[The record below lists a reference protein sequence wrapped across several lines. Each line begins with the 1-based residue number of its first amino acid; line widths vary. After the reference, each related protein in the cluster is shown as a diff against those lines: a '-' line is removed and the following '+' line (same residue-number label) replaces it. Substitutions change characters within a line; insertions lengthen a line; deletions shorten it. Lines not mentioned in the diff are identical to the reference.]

1 MQSMAKV
8 RKILVAVDFGE
19 NSKRCLN
26 YAYEFFKGGSVEFH
40 VVHVVRDTLP
50 EGSYIPHRSV
60 ENMLK
65 DALELA
71 TKELQKFIPRK
82 ILSSGEDVHPIV
94 LEGEPYSVLIDYAQ
108 EKKLE
113 LLVLGSQGTRGVEKM
128 LLGNVTDKVIRKSPI
143 PVLVYKD

>member
-1 MQSMAKV
+1 MAKV
-8 RKILVAVDFGE
+8 RKILVAIDFGE
-19 NSKRCLN
+19 NSKRSLN
-26 YAYEFFKGGSVEFH
+26 YAYELFKDCGAEFH
-40 VVHVVRDTLP
+40 VVHVVRDKLP

-82 ILSSGEDVHPIV
+82 ILASDEKVYPTV
-94 LEGEPYSVLIDYAQ
+94 LKGQPYSVLIDYAQ

-113 LLVLGSQGTRGVEKM
+113 LLVMGSQGTRGVEKM